1 MIYETLCKIQAAL
14 KAPKNQYNKFGN
26 YNYRNCEDILEALK
40 PLLSENKACVTLSDE
55 MVILENRFYVKATAT
70 FIQGGENVSVS
81 AYAREDEA
89 KKGMDGSQ
97 ITGSASSYARK
108 YALNGLFAID
118 DTKDSD
124 STNNASNGTNNGSNT
139 TNKASNDVSKLNAR
153 RTKEVKELAAN
164 AGQSNE
170 DIAKWIAK
178 KYNDPDLN
186 LYNISEEQYAEL
198 TLALKKAAANKEVA

>member
-1 MIYETLCKIQAAL
+1 
-14 KAPKNQYNKFGN
+14 
-26 YNYRNCEDILEALK
+26 
-40 PLLSENKACVTLSDE
+40 
-55 MVILENRFYVKATAT
+55 
-70 FIQGGENVSVS
+70 
-81 AYAREDEA
+81 
-89 KKGMDGSQ
+89 MDGSQ

-153 RTKEVKELAAN
+153 RTKEVKELAEN

-186 LYNISEEQYAEL
+186 LYNISEEQYTEL
-198 TLALKKAAANKEVA
+198 ILALKKAAANKEVA